1 MEMDSKA
8 LNEVLVGHSVDPP
21 QLAVAQDSSDVY
33 GTSSEAL
40 PLPGFLRLPA
50 EVRNDIYLL
59 CLPQDRRVS
68 SDLRRIDKADRWAK
82 RYPDGSMSE
91 FGSRPGSV
99 PALLQTCRTMR
110 HDALQLYYS
119 NNDFVLD
126 VDDHPDR
133 DPSPYNTAVSW
144 LTAMDALALARI
156 VHIRFTGTVRHS
168 KLCKLIGDALPE
180 GCEDLPKSTLHSW
193 NMWIHSEKIQY
204 EVHVDDGFGSC
215 KPALSEWF
223 ASVVDRGKDF
233 ARRRTDK
240 TISPEQKKVEL
251 IAAVRRLH
259 DCLSAAR
266 HVPVKSASPLV
277 AARLQTS
284 TFRSVADT
292 ITARADPAASGW
304 HIRRGFGVYRRANF
318 GPLMS
323 LVTFAM
329 KAA

>member
-1 MEMDSKA
+1 MEIDNTSPD
-8 LNEVLVGHSVDPP
+8 NVLAGLSAGPPPSAITEDP
-21 QLAVAQDSSDVY
+21 SDVY

-40 PLPGFLRLPA
+40 PLPDFLRLPA

-59 CLPQDRRVS
+59 CLPQDRQVS

-82 RYPDGSMSE
+82 RYPDGSMSK
-91 FGSRPGSV
+91 FGSHPGSV

-110 HDALQLYYS
+110 HDALRLYYS

-168 KLCKLIGDALPE
+168 KLCKLIGDPLPE
-180 GCEDLPKSTLHSW
+180 GCEELPKSTLHSW

-215 KPALSEWF
+215 KPALS
-223 ASVVDRGKDF
+223 A
-233 ARRRTDK
+233 
-240 TISPEQKKVEL
+240 
-251 IAAVRRLH
+251 
-259 DCLSAAR
+259 
-266 HVPVKSASPLV
+266 
-277 AARLQTS
+277 
-284 TFRSVADT
+284 
-292 ITARADPAASGW
+292 
-304 HIRRGFGVYRRANF
+304 
-318 GPLMS
+318 
-323 LVTFAM
+323 
-329 KAA
+329 